1 MTRVFIP
8 PLLRSLT
15 DGAEQVQVA
24 GSTVRQIV
32 ENLEARFPGMRS
44 RLCEDD
50 ELKPEM
56 SVSVDG
62 RVSSVGLLQK
72 VENDSEVH
80 FLPAIGGG

>member
-1 MTRVFIP
+1 MFIP